1 MLAVGRALMTGAR
14 FILLDE
20 PSMGLAPLLMQEL
33 FRVLKQLNENGTTIL
48 VVEQNAR
55 LALRYAHRAYVMET
69 GRIVMDRLARVVSPR
84 WENAHAQVQ
93 SLLKT
98 SQR

>member
-1 MLAVGRALMTGAR
+1 MLAMGRAFMSGVR

-33 FRVLKQLNENGTTIL
+33 FRVLKELNEAGTTIL

-55 LALRYAHRAYVMET
+55 IALRYAHRAYVLEA
-69 GRIVMDRLARVVSPR
+69 GQIVMEGDAKKMADDSEIRKAYLG
-84 WENAHAQVQ
+84 
-93 SLLKT
+93 
-98 SQR
+98 